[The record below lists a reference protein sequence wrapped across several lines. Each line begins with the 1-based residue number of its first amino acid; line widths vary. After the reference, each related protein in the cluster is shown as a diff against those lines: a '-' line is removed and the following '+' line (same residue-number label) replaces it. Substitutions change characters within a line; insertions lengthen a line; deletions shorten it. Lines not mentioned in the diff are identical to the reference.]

1 MTTTTNWTPAI
12 EILETASNEVNAV
25 VLFASL
31 NIQQG
36 VQAARILRPTPQK
49 PEWRVQA
56 IMETNG
62 EYPNGWLPDGMKHVM
77 WRGYF

>member
-1 MTTTTNWTPAI
+1 MWTQAIQITDTAKNVYEALAMLDALRIQVDHLASRVLHPTPA
-12 EILETASNEVNAV
+12 
-25 VLFASL
+25 
-31 NIQQG
+31 
-36 VQAARILRPTPQK
+36 K

-62 EYPNGWLPDGMKHVM
+62 EFPNGWLPDGMKHVM